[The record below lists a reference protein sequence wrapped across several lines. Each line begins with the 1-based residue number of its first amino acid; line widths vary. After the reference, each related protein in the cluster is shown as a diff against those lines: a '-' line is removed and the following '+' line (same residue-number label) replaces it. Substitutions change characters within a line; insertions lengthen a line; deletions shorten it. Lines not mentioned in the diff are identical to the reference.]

1 MVGGATVV
9 VAGAG
14 ILEELLGRVGEPHGA
29 QSPEGSPVLAGKE
42 DDLTTS
48 IAVAIWRAHN
58 SNLVLQMGRRSDID
72 EQQGDT
78 ISIGD

>member
-1 MVGGATVV
+1 
-9 VAGAG
+9 
-14 ILEELLGRVGEPHGA
+14 
-29 QSPEGSPVLAGKE
+29 VLAGKE